1 MLGNGLVTYMKIPDI
16 KGLVSIARTMLDPQK
31 AQQAMERAQETAK
44 TDKVE
49 LSSQGQAV
57 HKLAAERTDERVRAE
72 VVAKLQAD
80 YARGELETDAAA
92 TAEAMVGDGLF
103 DDIIEGK

>member
-1 MLGNGLVTYMKIPDI
+1 MKIPDI

-31 AQQAMERAQETAK
+31 AQQAVQRAQETAK

-57 HKLAAERTDERVRAE
+57 HRLAAERTDERARAE
-72 VVAKLQAD
+72 VVAKLKAD
-80 YARGELETDAAA
+80 YERGELAIDAAA